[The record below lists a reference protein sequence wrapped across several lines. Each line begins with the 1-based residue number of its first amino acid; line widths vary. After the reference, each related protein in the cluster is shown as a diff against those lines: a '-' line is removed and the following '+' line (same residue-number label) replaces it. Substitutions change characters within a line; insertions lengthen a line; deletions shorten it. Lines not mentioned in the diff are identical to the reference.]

1 MKCVGPTFSEE
12 DLASLRESY
21 AFTPDIDEL
30 AAVLALF
37 SHPTRMKIF
46 ALLDQC
52 EQMCVCDLSEVLGV
66 SVSAVSQNLAKLRAH
81 RVVRFR
87 RDAQTLYYALT
98 DHPINAVIR
107 TAVADAR
114 AQLGE

>member
-1 MKCVGPTFSEE
+1 MNCVGPTFSAA
-12 DLASLRESY
+12 DLVVLRESY
-21 AFTPDIDEL
+21 AFTPAIDEL

-66 SVSAVSQNLAKLRAH
+66 SVSAVSQNLAKLRAQ
-81 RVVRFR
+81 RAVAYR
-87 RDAQTLYYALT
+87 REAQTLYYALT
-98 DHPINAVIR
+98 DHPINAVVR
-107 TAVADAR
+107 GAVADAR
-114 AQLGE
+114 AKLGE